1 MAYTPPHLINK
12 PNSLGNVIESSLIIL
27 GISLP
32 FIFFGWLIY
41 EDYQRS
47 MCYDAKVITQ
57 SYDHFYSPRKGCL
70 LQKDKGSKWVPAET
84 LLNAEK

>member
-1 MAYTPPHLINK
+1 MSDFMK
-12 PNSLGNVIESSLIIL
+12 NVIHNSLIIF

-41 EDYQRS
+41 VDYERA

-57 SYDHFYSPRKGCL
+57 SFDHYYSPRKGCL
-70 LQKDKGSKWVPAET
+70 LQKYSIGKWEPAET